1 MEDPFFIV
9 NLYEMDVHKS
19 LNSYICYAK
28 KLTIVCICNRLP
40 KGNIKI
46 SGNEKVTIM
55 AKSGKKINC
64 PVTASI
70 ELIGGKWKTIIL
82 YSLLSGTRRFG
93 EIAVRIPDISRKVL
107 TEQLKELESDGLILR
122 EQYKEIPPRVEY
134 SLTELGKSLSPV
146 FRELEIWGTENL
158 LSKE

>member
-1 MEDPFFIV
+1 MA
-9 NLYEMDVHKS
+9 NLYKMDVSKF

-28 KLTIVCICNRLP
+28 KLTIVCICNRLR

-55 AKSGKKINC
+55 VKSGKKINC

-122 EQYKEIPPRVEY
+122 QQYKEIPPRVEY